1 MRSVIYVFLVVL
13 GYSGLTYAWS
23 NDEYEL
29 FDLVEE
35 VNKNFYELLEIPND
49 AGGTEIRKAFRKL
62 SLVLHPDKN
71 SAPDADIKFR
81 QLVAVYDVLKD
92 PTKRKLYDD
101 VLVNG
106 LPDWKS
112 AVYYYRRVRKM
123 GLAEMSIILFVILT
137 IGQYLVGWGSY
148 LEKKF
153 IAQDF
158 ISSKMRKQQKKGI
171 KKGKGDVPVVEEVLS
186 EIPIPSIKDT
196 LPFQIPR
203 FLWWLVAKLPFI
215 IAEQIQERKRYQEE
229 LRLMEEEEKAAA
241 EAAAAEKAGRGP
253 RKRKGGGFS
262 APEISGDDSHVLSQA
277 QILAQAK
284 REMKS
289 QIKKP
294 AQSGG
299 LWTDED
305 IDKLI
310 KLVKKFPAGTLERW
324 EKIADAMERSV
335 HEVTHMAQRVKEEG
349 YKSPNIERREGEG
362 EVQHL
367 VKAKKVKTRGGKLG
381 DCEPTE
387 AEDDYESKMESSWNQ
402 IQQKALEAALIK
414 YPKGSAQDRWEK
426 IANCV
431 PDKTKEECMLRFK
444 YLVDMVKK
452 KKERENAQAVEDT
465 TDVEDSRKTEET
477 EAVDNDP
484 CLSDASS

>member
-1 MRSVIYVFLVVL
+1 MRSVTYLFLILAGCCVL
-13 GYSGLTYAWS
+13 ASAWS

-35 VNKNFYELLEIPND
+35 VNKNFYELLEIPKD
-49 AGGTEIRKAFRKL
+49 AGATEIRKAFRKL

-71 SAPDADIKFR
+71 SAPDADVKFR
-81 QLVAVYDVLKD
+81 QLVAVYDVIKD
-92 PTKRKLYDD
+92 PNKRKLYDD

-123 GLAEMSIILFVILT
+123 GLAEMSVILFVILT
-137 IGQYLVGWGSY
+137 VGQYLVGWGSY

-153 IAQDF
+153 IAQEF
-158 ISSKMRKQQKKGI
+158 ISSKMRKQQKKAV
-171 KKGKGDVPVVEEVLS
+171 KKSKGDAPVVEEVLS
-186 EIPIPSIKDT
+186 EIPIPSVKDT

-215 IAEQIQERKRYQEE
+215 IVEQLQERKRFQEE
-229 LRLMEEEEKAAA
+229 LRLMEEEERAAA

-262 APEISGDDSHVLSQA
+262 APEITGDDSSVLTQA
-277 QILAQAK
+277 QILAKAK
-284 REMKS
+284 KEMKS
-289 QIKKP
+289 QMKKP

-310 KLVKKFPAGTLERW
+310 KLVKKFPAGSLERW

-335 HEVTHMAQRVKEEG
+335 HEVTHMAQRVKEG
-349 YKSPNIERREGEG
+349 LYKTPNAEREGEG

-367 VKAKKVKTRGGKLG
+367 LKIKKVKTRGGKLG

-387 AEDDYESKMESSWNQ
+387 AEADYESKMESSWNQ

-414 YPKGSAQDRWEK
+414 YPKGSTQDRWEK
-426 IANCV
+426 IAKCV
-431 PDKTKEECMLRFK
+431 PDKTKEECMIRFK
-444 YLVDMVKK
+444 YLVDLVKK
-452 KKERENAQAVEDT
+452 KKEKENAQTVEET
-465 TDVEDSRKTEET
+465 VNTEDSEKTEET
-477 EAVDNDP
+477 EALDNEP